1 MQKKDFILAMLVVI
15 VWGVNFT
22 VISLGLDGVPPM
34 MLVAV
39 RYIFVVFP
47 AIFFI
52 EKPKTTWKYIALYGL
67 SVGVGQFA
75 CLFYAMHIGM
85 PAGLASIV
93 LQLQAFITAVLGI
106 FALKE
111 GIQPKQVV
119 GFAIAAIGL
128 IAIGIASTSGDTYI
142 PINALLLMLLAPT
155 FWALSNI
162 VSKSASNKARAE
174 GHELQMLNMV
184 IWSGLFPP
192 IPMLILAVFI
202 DTPAAMIHAFSTLSF
217 MSIFSTFY
225 LAYVST
231 LFGYGVWNS
240 LLSKYPVS
248 KIAPLSLLV
257 PITGLITARVVL
269 GEQLTGLQMLGACCI
284 FVGLAVTSLDF
295 KRRKFEKH
303 KIKFTI

>member
-1 MQKKDFILAMLVVI
+1 MQKKDLILAMLVVI

-52 EKPKTTWKYIALYGL
+52 KKPKTEWKYIILYGF

-85 PAGLASIV
+85 PAGLSSII
-93 LQLQAFITAVLGI
+93 LQLQAFITALLGV
-106 FALKE
+106 FFLKE
-111 GIQPKQVV
+111 KIKPKQLV
-119 GFAIAAIGL
+119 GFGIAALGL
-128 IAIGIASTSGDTYI
+128 IAIGIASTSGDTHI
-142 PINALLLMLLAPT
+142 PARALFLMLLAPT
-155 FWALSNI
+155 FWASSNI
-162 VSKSASNKARAE
+162 ISKIASNKARAE

-184 IWSGLFPP
+184 VWSGLIPP
-192 IPMLILAVFI
+192 IPMLILSVLI
-202 DTPAAMIHAFSTLSF
+202 DTPTAMVNAFSTLRF

-231 LFGYGVWNS
+231 IFGYGVWNS

-248 KIAPLSLLV
+248 IISPLSLLV
-257 PITGLITARVVL
+257 PITGLITARIVL
-269 GEQLTGLQMLGACCI
+269 GEQLSGLQMLGAFLI
-284 FVGLAVTSLDF
+284 FIGLMVTSLDF
-295 KRRKFEKH
+295 KRSRS
-303 KIKFTI
+303 